1 MNNKLKKYDGLTK
14 LADNEKQYKKPP
26 QTTTEKLS
34 PEDIV
39 NLLINYQEVKFEDLK
54 TGIHTRYYKKN
65 KDDGLDFKL
74 GGTLLKVDKSLKYCV
89 LMANGMTW
97 TAQANSIFY
106 QEMSCKD
113 TIDEL
118 KLEIEKH
125 KLQITELVSFVKK
138 LDKDTKQKDQII
150 EKQNKQI
157 TKLENFIK
165 KTKK

>member
-26 QTTTEKLS
+26 QTVTEKLS

-39 NLLINYQEVKFEDLK
+39 NLLVNYQEVKFDNLK
-54 TGIHTRYYKKN
+54 TGVHTRYYKKN
-65 KDDGLDFKL
+65 KDNSLDFKL
-74 GGTLLKVDKSLKYCV
+74 GGTLLRINKEPKYVV

-106 QEMSCKD
+106 QEMSSKD

-118 KLEIEKH
+118 KEEIEKQ
-125 KLQITELVSFVKK
+125 KIQIAELVSFIKK
-138 LDKDTKQKDQII
+138 IDKDTKQKDQII
-150 EKQNKQI
+150 EQQHKQI